1 MIQLLWNREIATGYS
16 GNYVHVY
23 TKPKGCY
30 AYVGMINRGGQELN
44 LQDGGCFSARY
55 SSNKFSLSL
64 IQQNVLSSLST
75 IVHEFVHA
83 LGAFHVHSRSDRDKY
98 VTVDFS
104 NIKKGKEHNFKKHAN
119 CPTYGT
125 PYDPMS
131 LMHYEHYA
139 FAIDRKKSTI
149 YSKVSIKNFYLK
161 CFLLYSN
168 NSSLFSLRCLAYQ
181 QTNLELLNNLE
192 MLT

>member
-1 MIQLLWNREIATGYS
+1 MIY
-16 GNYVHVY
+16 
-23 TKPKGCY
+23 
-30 AYVGMINRGGQELN
+30 
-44 LQDGGCFSARY
+44 
-55 SSNKFSLSL
+55 L
-64 IQQNVLSSLST
+64 ISFFST

-98 VTVDFS
+98 VKVDFS

-149 YSKVSIKNFYLK
+149 YSKVSIRMSSEALPFEVLIVITHAF
-161 CFLLYSN
+161 FLM
-168 NSSLFSLRCLAYQ
+168 
-181 QTNLELLNNLE
+181 TDV
-192 MLT
+192 

>member
-1 MIQLLWNREIATGYS
+1 
-16 GNYVHVY
+16 
-23 TKPKGCY
+23 
-30 AYVGMINRGGQELN
+30 MINRGGQELN